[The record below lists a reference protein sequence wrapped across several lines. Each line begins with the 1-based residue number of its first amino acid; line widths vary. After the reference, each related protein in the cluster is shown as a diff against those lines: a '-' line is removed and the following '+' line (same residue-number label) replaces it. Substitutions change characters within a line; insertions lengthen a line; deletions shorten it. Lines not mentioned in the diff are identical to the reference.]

1 MEKQDRIEQWID
13 CCHTVKV
20 LHNAGIETMAQLNGM
35 SDKQILKIR
44 GIGRVIAGDLQKVLE
59 SYRET
64 SHTSRG

>member
-1 MEKQDRIEQWID
+1 
-13 CCHTVKV
+13 
-20 LHNAGIETMAQLNGM
+20 MAQLNGM

>member
-20 LHNAGIETMAQLNGM
+20 LHNTGIETMAQLNGM